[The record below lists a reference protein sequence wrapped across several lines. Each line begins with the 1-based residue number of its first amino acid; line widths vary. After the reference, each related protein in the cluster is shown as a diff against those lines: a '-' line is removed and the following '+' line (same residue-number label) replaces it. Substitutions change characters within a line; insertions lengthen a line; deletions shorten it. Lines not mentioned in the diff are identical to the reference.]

1 MSKKAYSYIIKQ
13 NAQDLLDKEFGAS
26 GLYDLIKSDN
36 ESGNGEVAFSVGQGD
51 LVDGSETFGRGRW
64 GLVDAIDGWLIDEV
78 DDSVDFGEGLALRNH
93 GDFFINLV
101 ALARY
106 SDQLARIFFQVWLLE
121 KMESTLL

>member
-1 MSKKAYSYIIKQ
+1 MGR
-13 NAQDLLDKEFGAS
+13 LLPWLRICEPLAS
-26 GLYDLIKSDN
+26 LPANPDQLFISIAAGIPL
-36 ESGNGEVAFSVGQGD
+36 
-51 LVDGSETFGRGRW
+51 
-64 GLVDAIDGWLIDEV
+64 DAIDGWLVDEV